1 MCTIAKNQCKYWFSK
16 TLDSI
21 TWNACFGPSMR
32 ASDAAAKLGWNIC
45 WGKDERRTTSGPN
58 YRLAPVV
65 VFIYLGRC
73 LDTLLPPDTIRQPV
87 SGWQD
92 VGDVSWSLH
101 CTGSGH
107 GDGDRQIRGVKGMVS
122 GYLDIRSLPH
132 FPPDHSLVFF
142 LVFVFNFCLCTGLVI
157 SILSPYFS
165 FLFFGV
171 YD

>member
-1 MCTIAKNQCKYWFSK
+1 MK
-16 TLDSI
+16 T
-21 TWNACFGPSMR
+21 
-32 ASDAAAKLGWNIC
+32 KLGWNIC
-45 WGKDERRTTSGPN
+45 QGKYERRTTSGPN

-101 CTGSGH
+101 CTGTGH

-132 FPPDHSLVFF
+132 FPPDHSVVLFS
-142 LVFVFNFCLCTGLVI
+142 FCFQLLFMHRLIVI

-171 YD
+171 YDWKEGKIMVEKQPVKNVVTSKTCSKPSQHSY